1 MRPRPL
7 SRFAPQASQATMPL
21 SHYAT
26 MPVVDYIEHLINDL
40 EG

>member
-1 MRPRPL
+1 
-7 SRFAPQASQATMPL
+7 MPL